1 MANHNRRK
9 EAHDAEREAK
19 RGKEF
24 AAAHNW
30 ARIGAEKVRLV
41 ANQIRDLP
49 INKALNYLKFTKKRG
64 GYLLGK
70 VVKTA
75 LANAEDQ
82 ISELKLDID
91 IDSLYVADVHVD
103 EGPTMKRWMTRSRGM
118 AYPIL
123 RRFCHINATLKPAPK
138 GGEGEAKGGE
148 GGAAA
153 GESKAVKG
161 SKTKAKKAAAAAAG
175 AK

>member
-1 MANHNRRK
+1 MANHTRRK
-9 EAHDAEREAK
+9 EAHQAAKEAK

-24 AAAHNW
+24 AASHRW

-41 ANQIRDLP
+41 ADQIRDLP
-49 INKALNYLKFTKKRG
+49 INKALNILKFTKKRG

-75 LANAEDQ
+75 LANAEYQ
-82 ISELKLDID
+82 ISELKLDLD

-123 RRFCHINATLKPAPK
+123 RRFCHINATLAPGKGKGGAEEAAPAETAKGAAEKPAK
-138 GGEGEAKGGE
+138 K
-148 GGAAA
+148 
-153 GESKAVKG
+153 
-161 SKTKAKKAAAAAAG
+161 KKAAKAATAG